1 MGVSESIS
9 VLSKDLPLKPVF
21 DYFKRRE
28 GGDPPEVVPS
38 RDSEVVVTEN
48 SCKLSF
54 VQGGV
59 HRVVGS
65 DINVVDSVDL
75 ETVVA

>member
-48 SCKLSF
+48 SCKLCF
-54 VQGGV
+54 V
-59 HRVVGS
+59 
-65 DINVVDSVDL
+65 
-75 ETVVA
+75 

>member
-1 MGVSESIS
+1 MS
-9 VLSKDLPLKPVF
+9 VLSKDLLLKPVF

-28 GGDPPEVVPS
+28 GGGPPEVVPS

-48 SCKLSF
+48 SRKLSF
-54 VQGGV
+54 GQSGV

-65 DINVVDSVDL
+65 DVDVVDSVDS
-75 ETVVA
+75 ETVVT